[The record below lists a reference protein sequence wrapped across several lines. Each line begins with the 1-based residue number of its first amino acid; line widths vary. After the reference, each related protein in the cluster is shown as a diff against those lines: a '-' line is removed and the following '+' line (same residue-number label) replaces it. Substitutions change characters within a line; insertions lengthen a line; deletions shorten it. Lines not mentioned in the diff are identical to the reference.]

1 MRSSS
6 SSHGATASG
15 RGLIACIM
23 TVCLAILLH
32 MTAKDTAFLLQLQE
46 NMDFSEK
53 LTASIAVFHSF
64 SFYLEASP
72 CHARACICACVHV
85 CIVMLLYRKLGSQL
99 YNKCLRN

>member
-15 RGLIACIM
+15 HGLIVQIM
-23 TVCLAILLH
+23 IVCSAILLH

-53 LTASIAVFHSF
+53 LTGSIAVLHSF
-64 SFYLEASP
+64 SFYL
-72 CHARACICACVHV
+72 
-85 CIVMLLYRKLGSQL
+85 
-99 YNKCLRN
+99 